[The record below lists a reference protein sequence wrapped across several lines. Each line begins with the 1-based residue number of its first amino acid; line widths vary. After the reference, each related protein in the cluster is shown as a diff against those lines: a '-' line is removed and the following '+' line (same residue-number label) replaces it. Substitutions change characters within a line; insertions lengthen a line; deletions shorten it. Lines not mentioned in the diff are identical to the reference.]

1 MSTFLTF
8 TWLVFGVGDGAI
20 LTMAMGGGS
29 RSSER
34 QSSVQGPSPS
44 PVDNIQM
51 NFNKTPQTTVL
62 PHQDGTPTAGF
73 PEAKSAQVA
82 ADNRTLTQFMKP
94 KFARAPIKEAGRV
107 AYLGRA

>member
-1 MSTFLTF
+1 
-8 TWLVFGVGDGAI
+8 
-20 LTMAMGGGS
+20 
-29 RSSER
+29 
-34 QSSVQGPSPS
+34 
-44 PVDNIQM
+44 M

-107 AYLGRA
+107 AYLGRARPGGSRHMQRLTGA

>member
-1 MSTFLTF
+1 
-8 TWLVFGVGDGAI
+8 
-20 LTMAMGGGS
+20 MAMGGGS